1 MTVAQNQRAALC
13 DALLDAG
20 PDAPTLCEGWNAHD
34 LAVHCVL
41 RESGD
46 PRIIGAFIPGLS
58 GLSDAAADSLRR
70 RWSFEGLVEH
80 LRQGPPA
87 LSPFSLPGVDAAANV
102 AEYFVH
108 TEDVR
113 RPAGLPPRPR
123 DPALEAD
130 VAKMLGRMGRAL
142 LRKAPVGVTL
152 ERSDTGQR
160 LMGKPG
166 ANRVVVVGAPSELL
180 LFAFGRTRDAK
191 VELIGSDA
199 DVAALVDEHTA
210 F

>member
-1 MTVAQNQRAALC
+1 M
-13 DALLDAG
+13 
-20 PDAPTLCEGWNAHD
+20 
-34 LAVHCVL
+34 
-41 RESGD
+41 
-46 PRIIGAFIPGLS
+46 
-58 GLSDAAADSLRR
+58 
-70 RWSFEGLVEH
+70 
-80 LRQGPPA
+80 
-87 LSPFSLPGVDAAANV
+87 
-102 AEYFVH
+102 
-108 TEDVR
+108 
-113 RPAGLPPRPR
+113 
-123 DPALEAD
+123 EAD

-180 LFAFGRTRDAK
+180 LFAFGRTRDAT
-191 VELIGSDA
+191 VQLIGSDA